1 MKSES
6 IQPQSQ
12 MWQAQLQ
19 MREDR
24 IKELERHLWEAQALL
39 AEQRKQIEALQEEV
53 SELKRT
59 GKRQATPFARGKHK
73 KKRKRPG
80 RTAGKGKFN
89 HREKPKEEEI
99 DETKEAALPCCP
111 QCDGEVEDVKEHEHF
126 EEDIP
131 PVKPVLRRYVTYS
144 GYCAGCGERVRSRH
158 PEQISDATGAAGVV
172 IGPRAKGFAADMKH
186 RLGLSYEKVQ
196 ELMDVGFGLKMSRGG
211 WYQADQRLGEQGRGV
226 YEELI
231 EAIRQSAV
239 VHGDETGW
247 RIGTLSAW
255 LWVFTNS
262 EMTVYTIA
270 SGRGHEVVVNILDT
284 EFKGVL
290 VSDRFSAYD
299 HKALAE
305 WLKQKCLSHLLRNA
319 SEIEAKKKGAA
330 VRFPRAVTALLREA
344 LALKKEKPTL
354 EPTLYRRR
362 AQALESHLDKLI
374 DKRRRFSDPDN
385 KRFARQLRKQRPHL
399 LRFLYIDALDA
410 TNNQAERML
419 RPAVIT
425 RKTGGCNR
433 TEQGAATHAIL
444 SSILV
449 TCRQQAISIIDFLV
463 ELQRADVP
471 PALLP
476 P

>member
-1 MKSES
+1 MKSERV
-6 IQPQSQ
+6 QTQSQ

-19 MREDR
+19 MREGR
-24 IKELERHLWEAQALL
+24 IEELERQLGEAYGLI
-39 AEQRKQIEALQEEV
+39 AELTQQLEALQEEV
-53 SELKRT
+53 SSLKRA
-59 GKRQATPFARGKHK
+59 GKRQATPFARGKRK
-73 KKRKRPG
+73 KKRQQSG
-80 RTAGKGKFN
+80 RKAGKGEFN
-89 HREKPKEEEI
+89 HREKPKQEEV
-99 DETKEAALPCCP
+99 DETKEVALSCCP
-111 QCDGEVEDVKEHEHF
+111 QCGGEVADIKEHEHF
-126 EEDIP
+126 EVDIP
-131 PVKPVLRRYVTYS
+131 PVKPVVRRYVTYS
-144 GYCAGCGERVRSRH
+144 GHCAGCGERVRSRH
-158 PEQISDATGAAGVV
+158 PEQVSDATGAAGVV

-186 RLGLSYEKVQ
+186 RLGLSYGKVQ

-211 WYQADQRLGEQGRGV
+211 WYQADQRLGAQGRGV

-239 VHGDETGW
+239 VHSDETGW

-262 EMTVYTIA
+262 EMTVYTITG
-270 SGRGHEVVVNILDT
+270 GRGHEVVVNILGK

-299 HKALAE
+299 HKALAA

-330 VRFPRAVTALLREA
+330 VRFPRAVIALLREA
-344 LALKKEKPTL
+344 LKLKKEKPSLQLTAYSL
-354 EPTLYRRR
+354 RTQE
-362 AQALESHLDKLI
+362 LESRLDKLI
-374 DKRRRFSDPDN
+374 DERRRFSDPDN

-399 LRFLYIDALDA
+399 LRFLYIDELDA

-449 TCRQQAISIIDFLV
+449 TCRQQAIPIIDFLV

-471 PALLP
+471 PSLIP

>member
-6 IQPQSQ
+6 FQPQSQ
-12 MWQAQLQ
+12 MWQTQLQ
-19 MREDR
+19 MREMR
-24 IKELERHLWEAQALL
+24 IKELERQLGEAHDLI
-39 AEQRKQIEALQEEV
+39 AELKQRLEGLQEEMA
-53 SELKRT
+53 ELKRA
-59 GKRQATPFARGKHK
+59 GKRQATPFARGKGK
-73 KKRKRPG
+73 TKRQRSG
-80 RTAGKGKFN
+80 RKVGKGRFN
-89 HREKPKEEEI
+89 HREKPGKEEV
-99 DETKEAALPCCP
+99 DETKEATLPCCP
-111 QCDGEVEDVKEHEHF
+111 QCGGEVEDVKEHEHF
-126 EEDIP
+126 EVDIP
-131 PVKPVLRRYVTYS
+131 PVKPVVKRYVTYS
-144 GYCAGCGERVRSRH
+144 GYCAGCGERMRSRH

-172 IGPRAKGFAADMKH
+172 IGPRAKGLAADMKH

-211 WYQADQRLGEQGRGV
+211 WYQADQRLGAQGRAV

-270 SGRGHEVVVNILDT
+270 GGRGHEVVVNMLGK

-299 HKALAE
+299 HQALAE
-305 WLKQKCLSHLLRNA
+305 WLKQKCLSHLLKNVR
-319 SEIEAKKKGAA
+319 EIEAQKTGGA

-344 LALKKEKPTL
+344 LALKKEKPALDPAVYLHRVQTL
-354 EPTLYRRR
+354 ESR
-362 AQALESHLDKLI
+362 LDKLI
-374 DKRRRFSDPDN
+374 DERRRFSDPDN

-399 LRFLYIDALDA
+399 LRFLYLDELDA

-463 ELQRADVP
+463 EMQRADVP
-471 PALLP
+471 PSLVP

>member
-1 MKSES
+1 MKSERV
-6 IQPQSQ
+6 QTQSQ

-19 MREDR
+19 MREGR
-24 IKELERHLWEAQALL
+24 IEELERQLGEAYGLI
-39 AEQRKQIEALQEEV
+39 AELTQQLEALQEEV
-53 SELKRT
+53 SSLKRA
-59 GKRQATPFARGKHK
+59 GKRQATPFARGKRK
-73 KKRKRPG
+73 KKRQQPG
-80 RTAGKGKFN
+80 RKAGKGEFN
-89 HREKPKEEEI
+89 HREKPKQEEV
-99 DETKEAALPCCP
+99 DETKEVALSCCP
-111 QCDGEVEDVKEHEHF
+111 QCGGEVADIKEHEHF
-126 EEDIP
+126 EVDIP
-131 PVKPVLRRYVTYS
+131 PVKPVVRRYVTYS
-144 GYCAGCGERVRSRH
+144 GHCAGCGERVRSRH
-158 PEQISDATGAAGVV
+158 PEQVSDATGAAGVV

-186 RLGLSYEKVQ
+186 RLGLSYGKVQ

-211 WYQADQRLGEQGRGV
+211 WYQADQRLGAQGRGV

-239 VHGDETGW
+239 VHSDETGW

-262 EMTVYTIA
+262 EMTVYTITG
-270 SGRGHEVVVNILDT
+270 GRGHEVVVNILGK

-299 HKALAE
+299 HKALAA

-330 VRFPRAVTALLREA
+330 VRFPRAVIALLREA
-344 LALKKEKPTL
+344 LKLKKEKPSLQLTAYSL
-354 EPTLYRRR
+354 RTQE
-362 AQALESHLDKLI
+362 LESRLDKLI
-374 DKRRRFSDPDN
+374 DERRRFSDPDN

-399 LRFLYIDALDA
+399 LRFLYIDELDA

-449 TCRQQAISIIDFLV
+449 TCRQQAIPIIDFLV

-471 PALLP
+471 PSLIP